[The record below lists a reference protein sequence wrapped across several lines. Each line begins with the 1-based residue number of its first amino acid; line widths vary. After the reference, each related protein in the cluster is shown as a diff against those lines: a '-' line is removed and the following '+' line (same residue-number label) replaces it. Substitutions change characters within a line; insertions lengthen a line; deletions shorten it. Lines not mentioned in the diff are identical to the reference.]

1 MGVNVHTRSLAQV
14 NVVNVHPG
22 FDFQGGYPH
31 RRIRPCSPSCNP
43 LYYRDKVNVVNVY
56 PGFDLLDVNV
66 VNVYPGFDFHDASP
80 VNVVN
85 VDPGLDFQS

>member
-1 MGVNVHTRSLAQV
+1 MGVNVHTRSLARV

-22 FDFQGGYPH
+22 SDFRGGYPY
-31 RRIRPCSPSCNP
+31 RRIRPCSPSRKP
-43 LYYRDKVNVVNVY
+43 LNYWNKVNVVNVH

-85 VDPGLDFQS
+85 VDPDLDFLS